1 MLHLRACNPACAF
14 PRQFAREPKSELTC
28 IACDC
33 LQSGNPEARAACEPL
48 LPEIENLKIYVG
60 NLPYSVT
67 SEDLSDMF
75 KEYGDVEEATL
86 IMDRE
91 TGRSKGFAFVEM
103 QSNSD
108 ADRAI
113 KGLNGTQL
121 DGRALTVNQAR
132 PRESRPRQDRSSR
145 RW

>member
-1 MLHLRACNPACAF
+1 M
-14 PRQFAREPKSELTC
+14 
-28 IACDC
+28 
-33 LQSGNPEARAACEPL
+33 
-48 LPEIENLKIYVG
+48 
-60 NLPYSVT
+60 PYSVT

-75 KEYGDVEEATL
+75 KEYGDVGEATL

-103 QSNSD
+103 RSNSE

-113 KGLNGTQL
+113 KALNGTQL

-132 PRESRPRQDRSSR
+132 PREERSNR

>member
-1 MLHLRACNPACAF
+1 M
-14 PRQFAREPKSELTC
+14 
-28 IACDC
+28 
-33 LQSGNPEARAACEPL
+33 
-48 LPEIENLKIYVG
+48 
-60 NLPYSVT
+60 PYSVT
-67 SEDLSDMF
+67 TEDLSAMF
-75 KEYGDVEEATL
+75 KEYGDVEEATV

-91 TGRSKGFAFVEM
+91 SGRSKGFGFIDM
-103 QSNSD
+103 PNNSD

>member
-1 MLHLRACNPACAF
+1 
-14 PRQFAREPKSELTC
+14 
-28 IACDC
+28 
-33 LQSGNPEARAACEPL
+33 
-48 LPEIENLKIYVG
+48 
-60 NLPYSVT
+60 
-67 SEDLSDMF
+67 MF
-75 KEYGDVEEATL
+75 KEYGDVEEATV

-91 TGRSKGFAFVEM
+91 SGRSKGFGFIDM
-103 QSNSD
+103 PNNSD

>member
-1 MLHLRACNPACAF
+1 M
-14 PRQFAREPKSELTC
+14 
-28 IACDC
+28 
-33 LQSGNPEARAACEPL
+33 
-48 LPEIENLKIYVG
+48 KIYVG
-60 NLPYSVT
+60 NMPYSVT
-67 SEDLSDMF
+67 TENLSDMF
-75 KEYGDVEEATL
+75 KEYGDVEEATV

-91 TGRSKGFAFVEM
+91 SGRSKGFGFVDM
-103 QSNSD
+103 PNNSD

-132 PRESRPRQDRSSR
+132 PRESRPRQERSSR

>member
-1 MLHLRACNPACAF
+1 M
-14 PRQFAREPKSELTC
+14 
-28 IACDC
+28 
-33 LQSGNPEARAACEPL
+33 
-48 LPEIENLKIYVG
+48 KIYVG
-60 NLPYSVT
+60 NMPYSVT
-67 SEDLSDMF
+67 SEALSDMF
-75 KEYGDVEEATL
+75 KEYGGVDEATV

-91 TGRSKGFAFVEM
+91 TGRAKGFGFVDM
-103 QSNSD
+103 PNNSD

-132 PRESRPRQDRSSR
+132 PRESRPREDRSSR

>member
-1 MLHLRACNPACAF
+1 M
-14 PRQFAREPKSELTC
+14 
-28 IACDC
+28 
-33 LQSGNPEARAACEPL
+33 
-48 LPEIENLKIYVG
+48 KIYVG

-103 QSNSD
+103 KSNSD

-121 DGRALTVNQAR
+121 EGRALTVTQAR

>member
-1 MLHLRACNPACAF
+1 M
-14 PRQFAREPKSELTC
+14 
-28 IACDC
+28 
-33 LQSGNPEARAACEPL
+33 
-48 LPEIENLKIYVG
+48 KIYVG
-60 NLPYSVT
+60 NMPYSVT

-75 KEYGDVEEATL
+75 KEYGDVGETTL

-103 QSNSD
+103 RSNSE

-132 PRESRPRQDRSSR
+132 PREERSNR

>member
-1 MLHLRACNPACAF
+1 M
-14 PRQFAREPKSELTC
+14 
-28 IACDC
+28 
-33 LQSGNPEARAACEPL
+33 
-48 LPEIENLKIYVG
+48 KIYVG
-60 NLPYSVT
+60 NMPYSVT

-75 KEYGDVEEATL
+75 KEYGDVGEATL

-103 QSNSD
+103 RSNSE

-113 KGLNGTQL
+113 KALNGTQL

-132 PRESRPRQDRSSR
+132 PREERSNR